1 MIDESDEN
9 EAGSR
14 WRCCRHTGHY
24 TAKASHFSG
33 AHAMV
38 LLVSHLEGDIFKAI
52 VPSFSPL
59 PINKNYRHMKHIH
72 LATSENRVSKE
83 NKNDLWPRH
92 PHTATVKYLFISLS
106 SFFYVYTYYFS
117 HRVWNH
123 TVYCHLHFHIMYSEN
138 FFMPRN
144 VFLLQLS
151 WWLHCIL
158 PYIYTKIYVINPL
171 LLDICGMF
179 SQFVLTESLLGNILG
194 LPSFLSFFRMPTGE
208 LTAPKFL
215 ARASTWW
222 QEKCYLS
229 QGVNQN

>member
-38 LLVSHLEGDIFKAI
+38 LLVSHLKGDIFKAI

-123 TVYCHLHFHIMYSEN
+123 TVYCHLHFHIMY
-138 FFMPRN
+138 
-144 VFLLQLS
+144 L
-151 WWLHCIL
+151 
-158 PYIYTKIYVINPL
+158 KISSCHEMY
-171 LLDICGMF
+171 F
-179 SQFVLTESLLGNILG
+179 YY
-194 LPSFLSFFRMPTGE
+194 SFLMASLYTTLYLYQDLCNKSSIAGHLWHVFPIRLDRVF
-208 LTAPKFL
+208 
-215 ARASTWW
+215 AR
-222 QEKCYLS
+222 
-229 QGVNQN
+229 